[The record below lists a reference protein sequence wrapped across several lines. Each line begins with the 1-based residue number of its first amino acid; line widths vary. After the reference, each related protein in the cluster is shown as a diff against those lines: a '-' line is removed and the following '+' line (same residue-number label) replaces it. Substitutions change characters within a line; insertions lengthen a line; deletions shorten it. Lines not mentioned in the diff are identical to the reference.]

1 MSEPG
6 AALKEY
12 EVAVEQAVSDEVCCH
27 YWIIETPN
35 GPSSRGYCKY
45 CGAERDFRNTLGPD
59 ILPRRRRPMV
69 ASSNRAPDHFRSN
82 LDLSHDGRLPHAG

>member
-1 MSEPG
+1 MNEPG

-12 EVAVEQAVSDEVCCH
+12 EVTAEEAVDNTLNAVDTVICCH

-59 ILPRRRRPMV
+59 ILPRRRRPMLV
-69 ASSNRAPDHFRSN
+69 SSNRSPDRF
-82 LDLSHDGRLPHAG
+82 

>member
-1 MSEPG
+1 MNEPG

-12 EVAVEQAVSDEVCCH
+12 EATAEKAVDDALDATDATTAICRH

-35 GPSSRGYCKY
+35 GPSSPGYCKY

-59 ILPRRRRPMV
+59 ILPRRRRPMLV
-69 ASSNRAPDHFRSN
+69 SSSRAPDRF
-82 LDLSHDGRLPHAG
+82 